1 MSLHK
6 GNCNTTVM
14 SVGTLC
20 HRIISYLH
28 ILAEAYNI
36 GRDSCIAWSIL
47 LLFGH
52 CSFSMLCSP
61 LSFMFLISFWE
72 ISIQGT
78 LCLVKSTKAIQH
90 RYFKVSNCWFLQT
103 ITSRSK

>member
-47 LLFGH
+47 LFVW
-52 CSFSMLCSP
+52 P
-61 LSFMFLISFWE
+61 L
-72 ISIQGT
+72 
-78 LCLVKSTKAIQH
+78 
-90 RYFKVSNCWFLQT
+90 
-103 ITSRSK
+103 